1 MANTPRTTFRRN
13 TLVRMHISRAP
24 RIFTLAAA
32 SLIAAA
38 ALSGCGSSSDDALEE
53 PTFDTSAEPS
63 TSEKTPSEEEKTSK
77 EEETSESKKAAQDEY
92 TDVDPSKFE
101 YGIVGLDSGVLGCT
115 VRTAEGETP
124 VFCQVNFAAPLPPV
138 EHNGG
143 APQIDE
149 PNVAWYKPDRGG
161 FITAFSPGSQGYM
174 DPPTPLHKG
183 ERVTIGDAK
192 ITHMHDGGIRVEYA
206 DDAFEVHDGVY
217 HRPGKTQSISEENSV
232 AKGERCGTWDMAG
245 KEFGVYALEDGT
257 TCDVAMNTVAAYD
270 KALDNGETEG
280 QISAW
285 TNKKT
290 GWGCFARYVLDG
302 QEDLPENR
310 RVACSDSDR
319 RGDPATEGSGGVV
332 LLDPSEAGLLQN

>member
-1 MANTPRTTFRRN
+1 
-13 TLVRMHISRAP
+13 MHISRAH

-38 ALSGCGSSSDDALEE
+38 TLTGCGNSSNEALEE
-53 PTFDTSAEPS
+53 PTFDSSAESS
-63 TSEKTPSEEEKTSK
+63 TSGETPSEEEKTSK

-115 VRTAEGETP
+115 VRAVEGETP

-143 APQIDE
+143 AVGIDE

-161 FITAFSPGSQGYM
+161 FITAVSPGSQGYM
-174 DPPTPLHKG
+174 NPPTPLNKG
-183 ERVTIGDAK
+183 ERVTIDGAT

-232 AKGERCGTWDMAG
+232 AKGEQCGTWNMAG
-245 KEFGVYALEDGT
+245 KEFGVYAFEEGT

-270 KALDNGETEG
+270 KALDSGETEG

-302 QEDLPENR
+302 QEDLPEKR
-310 RVACSDSDR
+310 RVSCSDSDR
-319 RGDPATEGSGGVV
+319 RGDPATEGTGGVV
-332 LLDPSEAGLLQN
+332 LLDPSEAALLQN

>member
-1 MANTPRTTFRRN
+1 MQ
-13 TLVRMHISRAP
+13 LSRAP

-32 SLIAAA
+32 SLLAAA
-38 ALSGCGSSSDDALEE
+38 TLTGCGGSSDDNALPE
-53 PTFDTSAEPS
+53 PTLDASAVQES
-63 TSEKTPSEEEKTSK
+63 DGQASDSKSETSEETPSEEK
-77 EEETSESKKAAQDEY
+77 ETSESKKAAQDEY

-115 VRTAEGETP
+115 VSTVEGETP
-124 VFCQVNFAAPLPPV
+124 VFCQVNFASPLPPV

-143 APQIDE
+143 ATGIDV

-161 FITAFSPGSQGYM
+161 FITAVSPGSQGYM
-174 DPPTPLHKG
+174 NPPTPLNKG

-192 ITHMHDGGIRVEYA
+192 ITHMHDSGIRVEYA

-232 AKGERCGTWDMAG
+232 SKGQQCGTMNMNG
-245 KEFGVYALEDGT
+245 MEIGVYALEDGT

-270 KALDNGETEG
+270 KALDSGETEG

-302 QEDLPENR
+302 QKDLPENR

-332 LLDPSEAGLLQN
+332 LLDPSEADLLQN

>member
-1 MANTPRTTFRRN
+1 
-13 TLVRMHISRAP
+13 MHIPRAH

-38 ALSGCGSSSDDALEE
+38 TLTGCGNSSNDALEE
-53 PTFDTSAEPS
+53 PTFDSSAEPS
-63 TSEKTPSEEEKTSK
+63 TSEEAPSEEEAPSK

-101 YGIVGLDSGVLGCT
+101 YGIIGLDSGVLGCT
-115 VRTAEGETP
+115 VRAAEGETP

-143 APQIDE
+143 ATGIDV

-161 FITAFSPGSQGYM
+161 FITAVSPGSQGYM
-174 DPPTPLHKG
+174 NPPTPLNKG
-183 ERVTIGDAK
+183 ERVTIDDAT
-192 ITHMHDGGIRVEYA
+192 ITHLHDGGIRVEYA

-217 HRPGKTQSISEENSV
+217 HRPGKTQSITEENSV
-232 AKGERCGTWDMAG
+232 AKGQQCGTMNMNG
-245 KEFGVYALEDGT
+245 MEIGVYALEDGT

-270 KALDNGETEG
+270 KALDSGETEG

-310 RVACSDSDR
+310 RTACTDTDM
-319 RGDPATEGSGGVV
+319 RGDPATEGTGGVV
-332 LLDPSEAGLLQN
+332 LLEPSEATLLQN

>member
-1 MANTPRTTFRRN
+1 MQ
-13 TLVRMHISRAP
+13 LSRAP

-38 ALSGCGSSSDDALEE
+38 TLSGCGSSSDDALEE
-53 PTFDTSAEPS
+53 PTFDSSAEPS
-63 TSEKTPSEEEKTSK
+63 TSEEAPSEEEAPSK

-115 VRTAEGETP
+115 VSTVEGETP

-143 APQIDE
+143 ATGIDV

-161 FITAFSPGSQGYM
+161 VITAVSPGSQGYM
-174 DPPTPLHKG
+174 NPPTPLNKG
-183 ERVTIGDAK
+183 ERVTIDDAT
-192 ITHMHDGGIRVEYA
+192 ITHLHDGGIRVEYA

-217 HRPGKTQSISEENSV
+217 HRPGKTQSITEENSV
-232 AKGERCGTWDMAG
+232 AKGQQCGTMNMNG
-245 KEFGVYALEDGT
+245 MEIGVYALEDGT

-270 KALDNGETEG
+270 KALDSGETEG

>member
-1 MANTPRTTFRRN
+1 MQ
-13 TLVRMHISRAP
+13 LSRAP

-38 ALSGCGSSSDDALEE
+38 TLTGCGGSSDDNALPE
-53 PTFDTSAEPS
+53 PTLDASAVQES
-63 TSEKTPSEEEKTSK
+63 DEQASDSK
-77 EEETSESKKAAQDEY
+77 SETSEETTSEEKETSETKKAAQDEY

-115 VRTAEGETP
+115 VSIAEGETP

-217 HRPGKTQSISEENSV
+217 HRPGKTQSITEENSV
-232 AKGERCGTWDMAG
+232 AKGEQCGTWDMAG

-257 TCDVAMNTVAAYD
+257 TCDVAMNTLAGYSNAA
-270 KALDNGETEG
+270 KNGELQGSVT
-280 QISAW
+280 AW
-285 TNKKT
+285 TNEKS
-290 GWGCFARYVLDG
+290 GWGCIGRYIIDG
-302 QEDLPENR
+302 MEDTPSNR
-310 RVACSDSDR
+310 RTACTDTDMS
-319 RGDPATEGSGGVV
+319 GDPAVEGSGGVV